1 MEKYIMSNNWTSTK
15 KFDEKKRATRL
26 IVNYIPNLCNNG
38 TIVLM
43 PSTTC
48 YDIEELYSQNKINEF
63 TNFYAVDNLECAEL
77 KKNEYKNTKSVKERI
92 FRNLFRERLKNIMGS
107 NDLYFRNKNNL
118 ILGNN
123 IQDVPMLSYTY
134 EKTPEGCDVIYAD
147 TCGIY
152 SQQMIN
158 WIVEKPTLQSLK
170 DNGIFAVTILLTR
183 KKIEGDFS
191 IPLSNP
197 DLLFLGKNKEINS
210 KKMFAIAND
219 IENISNNVL
228 QSKALIYYEDNIN
241 SPMGVFIFQKK
252 NKDVYEPG
260 K

>member
-1 MEKYIMSNNWTSTK
+1 MSNNWTSTK

-48 YDIEELYSQNKINEF
+48 YDIEELYSQKKINKS

-77 KKNEYKNTKSVKERI
+77 KKNEYKNTTNIKERI
-92 FRNLFRERLKNIMGS
+92 FRNLFRERLKSITGS
-107 NDLYFRNKNNL
+107 NDFYFKNKNNL

-134 EKTPEGCDVIYAD
+134 EKTPDGCDAIYAD

-170 DNGIFAVTILLTR
+170 DDGIFAITMLLTR
-183 KKIEGDFS
+183 KNIEGNFS
-191 IPLSNP
+191 LPQSNP
-197 DLLFLGKNKEINS
+197 DLFLLGKSKDINS

-219 IENISNNVL
+219 VENLTFNTL
-228 QSKALIYYEDNIN
+228 QSKALIYYEDNIH
-241 SPMGVFIFQKK
+241 SPMGVFIFEKHK
-252 NKDVYEPG
+252 N
-260 K
+260 